1 MLAYVLRDNIDGSKL
16 IKDIQDL
23 INSTLKNNN
32 NLTHILKIDI
42 LSIISDDTNII
53 PKLTHNPNINNLTQ
67 S

>member
-42 LSIISDDTNII
+42 VSIISDDTNII